1 MTPLRHHIRAT
12 LALGLPLIGS
22 QVAQILITLTD
33 TIMIGWYG
41 VAELAAVALGGSYFH
56 TVLIVG
62 MGFALAVTPL
72 VAAAAAQEDSV
83 QVRRVTRMGLWLAL
97 VFSAAMM
104 PLFVFCEPILRALG
118 QEAAVSANT
127 RSYLDIAGWA
137 LWPSLMFLVLRSHLS
152 ALEHTRIVLLATLAA
167 VALNA
172 GLNYLLIFGN
182 FGLPEMGLRGA
193 AWASIAS
200 NTLIF
205 MILALYATR
214 KQGLREYTLFARFWR
229 PDWEAFIQVFR
240 LGWPIALTLLAESAL
255 FMASMLMMG
264 WVDELTLAAHGIA
277 LQITALTFMVH
288 VGLSTAATVRAGR
301 AWGVQDFASLRLAA
315 IAALILSGIMVAAT
329 MVVFVTL
336 PAPLVAAFVGPDD
349 PLRDQIIAIGV
360 GLLMVSALFQLADAA
375 QVMALGLLR
384 GVQDTRVPMI
394 IATISYWL
402 VGIPCSYLFGFVF
415 DWGGQGVW
423 LGLVVGLVLAGGFMM
438 VRFWSKAARLN
449 DTRPDISAA

>member
-41 VAELAAVALGGSYFH
+41 VAELAAVALGGSYLH
-56 TVLIVG
+56 TVLIMG

-72 VAAAAAQEDSV
+72 VAAAAAQEDEV

-97 VFSAAMM
+97 LFSALVM
-104 PLFVFCEPILRALG
+104 PLFVFSEPILRALG

-127 RSYLDIAGWA
+127 RIYLDIAGWSI
-137 LWPSLMFLVLRSHLS
+137 WPSLMFLVLRSHLS

-200 NTLIF
+200 NALIF

-214 KQGLREYTLFARFWR
+214 KQGLRDYTLFARFWR

-315 IAALILSGIMVAAT
+315 IAALILSGIMVAAA

-336 PAPLVAAFVGPDD
+336 PAPLVSAFVGPDD

>member
-22 QVAQILITLTD
+22 QVAQILIILTD

-104 PLFVFCEPILRALG
+104 PLFVFCEPILLALG
-118 QEAAVSANT
+118 QEATVSANT

-214 KQGLREYTLFARFWR
+214 KQGLRDYTLFARFWR

-240 LGWPIALTLLAESAL
+240 LAWPIALTLLAESAL
-255 FMASMLMMG
+255 FMASVLMMG

-301 AWGVQDFASLRLAA
+301 AWGVKDFASLRLAA

-329 MVVFVTL
+329 IVVFVTL

-360 GLLMVSALFQLADAA
+360 GLLMVSALFHLADAA

-438 VRFWSKAARLN
+438 VRFWSKVARLN
-449 DTRPDISAA
+449 DARPDISAA

>member
-22 QVAQILITLTD
+22 QVAQILIILTD

-118 QEAAVSANT
+118 QEASVSANT

-214 KQGLREYTLFARFWR
+214 KQGLRDYTLFARFWR

-240 LGWPIALTLLAESAL
+240 LAWPIALTLLAESAL
-255 FMASMLMMG
+255 FMASVLMMG

-438 VRFWSKAARLN
+438 VRFWSKAARLT

>member
-12 LALGLPLIGS
+12 LFLGLPLIGS

-41 VAELAAVALGGSYFH
+41 VPELAAVALGGSFFH

-72 VAAAAAQEDSV
+72 VAAAAAQEDKV
-83 QVRRVTRMGLWLAL
+83 QVRRVTRMGLWIAL
-97 VFSAAMM
+97 LFSALAM
-104 PLFVFCEPILRALG
+104 PLFLFAQPILLALG
-118 QEAAVSANT
+118 QEELVSENT
-127 RSYLDIAGWA
+127 QSYLAIAGWA
-137 LWPSLMFLVLRSHLS
+137 IWPSLMFLVLRSHLS
-152 ALEHTRIVLLATLAA
+152 ALEHTRVVLLATLAA

-193 AWASIAS
+193 ATAAIIS
-200 NTLIF
+200 NMLIF
-205 MILALYATR
+205 VILALYATR
-214 KQGLREYTLFARFWR
+214 KIGLAEYTLFARFWR
-229 PDWEAFIQVFR
+229 PDWEAFAQVFR

-301 AWGVQDFASLRLAA
+301 AWGLQDFVSLRLAA
-315 IAALILSGIMVAAT
+315 IAALILSSIMVAVT
-329 MVVFVTL
+329 MVVFLTL
-336 PAPLVAAFVGPDD
+336 PAPLVSVFVGPDD

-360 GLLMVSALFQLADAA
+360 GLLMVSAVFQLADAA

-402 VGIPCSYLFGFVF
+402 IGIPCSYVFGFTLG
-415 DWGGQGVW
+415 WGGQGIWAGLVI
-423 LGLVVGLVLAGGFMM
+423 GLVVAGVFMM
-438 VRFWSKAARLN
+438 IRFWSRAARLSDAQPEN
-449 DTRPDISAA
+449 SAA

>member
-72 VAAAAAQEDSV
+72 VAAAAVQEDSV

-438 VRFWSKAARLN
+438 VRFWFKAARLN

>member
-72 VAAAAAQEDSV
+72 VAAAAVQEDSV

-118 QEAAVSANT
+118 QEAAVSANS

-402 VGIPCSYLFGFVF
+402 VGIPCSYLFGFVL

-438 VRFWSKAARLN
+438 VRFWFKAARLN

>member
-22 QVAQILITLTD
+22 QVAQILIILTD

-72 VAAAAAQEDSV
+72 VAAAAAQDDSV

-97 VFSAAMM
+97 LFSAAMM

-214 KQGLREYTLFARFWR
+214 KQGLRDYTLFARFWR

-255 FMASMLMMG
+255 FMASVLMMG

-438 VRFWSKAARLN
+438 VRFWSKVARLN
-449 DTRPDISAA
+449 DARPDISAA

>member
-205 MILALYATR
+205 MILALYASR

>member
-22 QVAQILITLTD
+22 QVAQILIILTD

-72 VAAAAAQEDSV
+72 VAAAAAQDDSV

-97 VFSAAMM
+97 LFSAAMM

-214 KQGLREYTLFARFWR
+214 KQGLRDYTLFARFWR

-255 FMASMLMMG
+255 FMASVLMMG

-301 AWGVQDFASLRLAA
+301 AWGVQNFASLRLAA

-438 VRFWSKAARLN
+438 VRFWSKVARLN
-449 DTRPDISAA
+449 DARPDISAA

>member
-1 MTPLRHHIRAT
+1 MHSLRHHIRAT

-41 VAELAAVALGGSYFH
+41 VAELAAVALGGSYLH
-56 TVLIVG
+56 TVLIMG

-72 VAAAAAQEDSV
+72 VAAAAAQEDEV

-97 VFSAAMM
+97 LFSALVM
-104 PLFVFCEPILRALG
+104 PLFVFSEPILRALG

-127 RSYLDIAGWA
+127 RIYLDIAGWSI
-137 LWPSLMFLVLRSHLS
+137 WPSLMFLVLRSHLS

-200 NTLIF
+200 NALIF

-214 KQGLREYTLFARFWR
+214 KQGLAHYTLFARFWR
-229 PDWEAFIQVFR
+229 PDWEAFAQVFR

-264 WVDELTLAAHGIA
+264 WVDELTLAAHGVA

-336 PAPLVAAFVGPDD
+336 PAPLVSAFVGPDD

-415 DWGGQGVW
+415 DWGGQGIW

-449 DTRPDISAA
+449 DTRPDSSAA

>member
-22 QVAQILITLTD
+22 QVAQILIILTD

-72 VAAAAAQEDSV
+72 VAAAAAQEDSM

-214 KQGLREYTLFARFWR
+214 KQGLRDYPLFARFWR

-240 LGWPIALTLLAESAL
+240 LAWPIALTLLAESAL
-255 FMASMLMMG
+255 FMASVLMMG

-301 AWGVQDFASLRLAA
+301 AWGVQDCVSLRLAA

-329 MVVFVTL
+329 IVVFVTL

-360 GLLMVSALFQLADAA
+360 GLLMVSALFHLADAA

-438 VRFWSKAARLN
+438 VRFWSKVARLN
-449 DTRPDISAA
+449 DARPDISAA

>member
-22 QVAQILITLTD
+22 QVAQILIILTD

-72 VAAAAAQEDSV
+72 VAAAAAQEDSM

-214 KQGLREYTLFARFWR
+214 KQGLRDYPLFARFWR

-240 LGWPIALTLLAESAL
+240 LAWPIALTLLAESAL
-255 FMASMLMMG
+255 FMASVLMMG

-301 AWGVQDFASLRLAA
+301 AWGVQDFVSLRLAA

-329 MVVFVTL
+329 IVVFVTL

-438 VRFWSKAARLN
+438 VRFWSKVARLN
-449 DTRPDISAA
+449 DARPDISAA

>member
-104 PLFVFCEPILRALG
+104 PLFVFCEPILLALG

-205 MILALYATR
+205 MILALYAGR
-214 KQGLREYTLFARFWR
+214 KQGLRDYTLFARFWR

-301 AWGVQDFASLRLAA
+301 AWGVKDFASLRLAA

-438 VRFWSKAARLN
+438 VRFWSKVARLN
-449 DTRPDISAA
+449 DARPDISAA

>member
-72 VAAAAAQEDSV
+72 VAAAAVQEDSV

>member
-72 VAAAAAQEDSV
+72 VAAAAVQEDSV

-438 VRFWSKAARLN
+438 VRFWSKVARLN
-449 DTRPDISAA
+449 DARPDISAA

>member
-72 VAAAAAQEDSV
+72 VAAAAVQEDSV

-205 MILALYATR
+205 MILALYASR

>member
-118 QEAAVSANT
+118 QEATVSANT

-167 VALNA
+167 VALNV

-301 AWGVQDFASLRLAA
+301 AWGVKDFASLRLAA

-336 PAPLVAAFVGPDD
+336 PAPLVSAFVGPDD

-438 VRFWSKAARLN
+438 VRFWSKVARLN
-449 DTRPDISAA
+449 DARPDISAA

>member
-118 QEAAVSANT
+118 QEATVSANT

-167 VALNA
+167 VALNV

-277 LQITALTFMVH
+277 LQITALPFMVH

-301 AWGVQDFASLRLAA
+301 AWGVKDFASLRLAA

-336 PAPLVAAFVGPDD
+336 PAPLVSAFVGPDD

-438 VRFWSKAARLN
+438 VRFWSKVARLN
-449 DTRPDISAA
+449 DARPDISAA

>member
-12 LALGLPLIGS
+12 LILGLPLIGS

-41 VAELAAVALGGSYFH
+41 VAELAAVALGGSYLH
-56 TVLIVG
+56 TVLIMG

-72 VAAAAAQEDSV
+72 VAAAAAQEDEV

-97 VFSAAMM
+97 LFSVLVM
-104 PLFVFCEPILRALG
+104 PLFVFSEPILRALG

-127 RSYLDIAGWA
+127 RIYLDIAGWSI
-137 LWPSLMFLVLRSHLS
+137 WPSLMFLVLRSHLS

-200 NTLIF
+200 NALIF

-214 KQGLREYTLFARFWR
+214 KQGLAHYTLFARFWR
-229 PDWEAFIQVFR
+229 PDWEAFAQVFR

-301 AWGVQDFASLRLAA
+301 AWGVQDFTSLRLAA

-336 PAPLVAAFVGPDD
+336 PAPLVSAFVGPDD

-438 VRFWSKAARLN
+438 VRFWSKVARLN
-449 DTRPDISAA
+449 DARPDISAA

>member
-12 LALGLPLIGS
+12 LFLGLPLIGS

-41 VAELAAVALGGSYFH
+41 VPELAAVALGGSFFH

-72 VAAAAAQEDSV
+72 VAAAAAQEDKV
-83 QVRRVTRMGLWLAL
+83 QVRRVTRMGLWIAL
-97 VFSAAMM
+97 LFSALAM
-104 PLFVFCEPILRALG
+104 PLFLFAQPILLALG
-118 QEAAVSANT
+118 QEELVSENT
-127 RSYLDIAGWA
+127 QSYLAIAGWA
-137 LWPSLMFLVLRSHLS
+137 IWPSLMFLVLRSHLS
-152 ALEHTRIVLLATLAA
+152 ALEHTRVVLLATLAA

-193 AWASIAS
+193 ATAAIIS
-200 NTLIF
+200 NMLIF
-205 MILALYATR
+205 VILALYATR
-214 KQGLREYTLFARFWR
+214 KIGLAEYTLFARLWR
-229 PDWEAFIQVFR
+229 PDWEAFAQVFR

-301 AWGVQDFASLRLAA
+301 AWGLQDFVSLRLAA
-315 IAALILSGIMVAAT
+315 IAALILSGIMVAVT
-329 MVVFVTL
+329 MVVFLTL
-336 PAPLVAAFVGPDD
+336 PAPLVSVFVGPDD

-360 GLLMVSALFQLADAA
+360 GLLMVSAVFQLADAA

-402 VGIPCSYLFGFVF
+402 IGIPCSYVFGFTLG
-415 DWGGQGVW
+415 WGGQGIWAGLVI
-423 LGLVVGLVLAGGFMM
+423 GLVVAGVFMM
-438 VRFWSKAARLN
+438 MRFWSRAARLSDAQPEN
-449 DTRPDISAA
+449 SAA

>member
-33 TIMIGWYG
+33 TIMIGWYR

-72 VAAAAAQEDSV
+72 VAAAAVQEDSV